1 MRILIPSYLFKFLD
15 ECEAKPICSM
25 ADESSQNYVTNDEKN
40 LVTLLL
46 KSMKEQQQTN
56 VDI

>member
-1 MRILIPSYLFKFLD
+1 
-15 ECEAKPICSM
+15 M